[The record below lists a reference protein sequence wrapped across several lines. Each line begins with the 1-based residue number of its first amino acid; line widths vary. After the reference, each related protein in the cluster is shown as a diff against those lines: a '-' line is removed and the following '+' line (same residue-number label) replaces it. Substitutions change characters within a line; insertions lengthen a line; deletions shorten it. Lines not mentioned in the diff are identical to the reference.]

1 MDKELLRMQK
11 LAGVITESQYKQ
23 LLEDM
28 EVVNRILDKISSQGK
43 DSLTPAEKQYLND
56 YSKGSN
62 QLKEPFRPGNIP
74 DQIEE
79 FLFDMV
85 DFTLPEYADEGE
97 EFEDIWKASEYADE
111 EAYGEAAGL
120 FKETHDY
127 IKQNGGEI
135 ISKFEDYP
143 DIIFTALGNGD
154 IKFKTHIKHNNMD
167 DFRSWFDSID
177 PS

>member
-1 MDKELLRMQK
+1 MNKETLRMQM
-11 LAGVITESQYKQ
+11 LAGIITESQYKQ

-43 DSLTPAEKQYLND
+43 DSLTPAEKQYLDN

-62 QLKEPFRPGNIP
+62 NLKEPFRPGNIP
-74 DQIEE
+74 EHIEE
-79 FLFDMV
+79 YLFNMV
-85 DFTLPEYADEGE
+85 DLSLPEYADEGE
-97 EFEDIWKASEYADE
+97 EFEEVWEKNEYGDKELYEDAD
-111 EAYGEAAGL
+111 L
-120 FKETHDY
+120 FHETYDY

-154 IKFKTHIKHNNMD
+154 IKFKTHIKHSSMD